1 MKNIVVILMLVL
13 GIVSCKQKQEPKNII
28 DEQKMIKVLVD
39 MQITDAY
46 LSQVY
51 QPDTQKMQANSRYNY
66 IFKKHK
72 IDSAKFSNSLKYY
85 SLDAKKLDEMY
96 TMVDDSLTRLE
107 KSLMPKQKKVKR
119 VRKIKKVEH
128 DLPVQ

>member
-28 DEQKMIKVLVD
+28 EEQKMIKVLVD

-51 QPDTQKMQANSRYNY
+51 QPDTQKMQAHSRYNY